1 MHTFIITVKV
11 HDDLKEMTSEDVE
24 EFIMLKV
31 NEGHF
36 VEVLTLTPVT
46 EMPL

>member
-11 HDDLKEMTSEDVE
+11 DDDLKEMTSEDVE